1 MSFNNWFFILV
12 FLISCSVYGQQSEV
26 WIHPNKG
33 QWEDEILYMVEL
45 NQGAMFIEKDGFT
58 YALNNFSKHHDHDH
72 PEKTSENEKNKFHTV
87 KTKFKNSNWKGSV
100 EEKDTSIFYR
110 NYFLGKDSSQW
121 APKVHSFKYLRLEDF
136 YPLVDLIIEA
146 REGGI
151 KYSFEVAPGGDVSQI
166 ELIHHGADSVYL
178 VNQDIHIATRF
189 GPIVEKELLV
199 WNEDANGRQQ
209 NVKTNFTVQ
218 DKVVRFEFPEDYDTT
233 KRLII
238 DPQLTFSSFTGAAS
252 DNWGFTAA
260 PDLDANLFG
269 GGIVIGTSYPTST
282 GAYDQTF
289 NGGEGALSFD
299 IGISKFSA
307 QGNSLLYSTFIGG
320 TRNETPNSIVS
331 NDAGELFVLGVTS
344 SINFPMA
351 GTPFQNTFQGGTNT
365 NQNGLQFSGTDIVLF
380 KLNVDGTNLLASTYF
395 GGSGNDGLNLGTLHY
410 NYGDQ
415 FRGEIIVNGNNVY
428 IASSTRSTN
437 FPTPN
442 GWKNTISGSQDAIVA
457 KFTDD
462 LTTVEWSTYFGGSN
476 LETGN
481 ALQISSTGN
490 VFMSGGTNSNNIGV
504 PDGGHLGNFQGGLAD
519 GYVVEFDAATSTPV
533 NGTYIGTAGYDQS
546 YFVQLDVDDN
556 VYVFGQTNGNM
567 PISGGVYSNPNS
579 GQFIQKYDPT
589 LSTVDWTT
597 RVGGGNNTIEI
608 SPTAFLVS
616 DCGEIYYAGW
626 GGQTNHS
633 SQAVNST
640 TNGFPVTSDAFQQT
654 TTGNNFYVAVLDDN
668 ASALNYASYMGGTTS
683 SANHVDGGTSRF
695 DKKGRI
701 YHAVCGACGGN
712 ANGFTTTPGVV
723 STTNNSGNCNMAVF
737 KFDLGI
743 IESSVSAP
751 SPFVCIPDPVQFD
764 NDSENANEFFW
775 DFGDGNTSTDFEPE
789 HNYTVPGTYTVILYA
804 SDTSGC
810 FEGDSSIIE
819 ITIGLYE
826 GAISDPTAPICPGEP
841 YELEASGGTTYAWS
855 PAQYL
860 DDSTSSTPIAT
871 IYEDTEF
878 TVIINDSCGTDTLSI
893 LLEVYGSDAETIE
906 DQIICLGDTTNIWAT
921 GGGTYEWNP
930 ADSIIGSN
938 TLSEI
943 TVSPSSNITYS
954 VNITTPEGCELS
966 QEVFIEVFDDEPI
979 PVLDDSVIVCLGDA
993 ITLNASGG
1001 FTYEWLPDEFLNT
1014 NIGPTVI
1021 ASPTEDI
1028 TYVVGFSNPC
1038 GTIYDSIFVETIEV
1052 TPIAGQDTTVC
1063 PGETVYLWAEGGVSY
1078 QWTPP
1083 NNVANP
1089 NSASTSAQPPL
1100 PLVYEVLVT
1109 DEYGCSATETVTIE
1123 HFPLPNVIVQSDYYA
1138 FEGDE
1143 VEITA
1148 NGNQPAG
1155 TYSWEPE
1162 ELLDCSDC
1170 QSPTAYPIETT
1181 TFNVFYVDGNG
1192 CEAEG
1197 ETTINLDGIIY
1208 VPNTFTPDG
1217 DGHND
1222 DFYPRGGN
1230 IKEYH
1235 MIIFNRWGEVM
1246 FESHNFNGKWDG
1258 TYGGEKC
1265 KDGTYVW
1272 KITYIDI
1279 SNNKKEIVGH
1289 VNLLK

>member
-1 MSFNNWFFILV
+1 MFIKHWYFILV
-12 FLISCSVYGQQSEV
+12 LLISCSLTGQDSDV
-26 WIHPNKG
+26 WMHPNKG
-33 QWEDEILYMVEL
+33 QWEKDILYKAEL
-45 NQGAMFIEKDGFT
+45 NQGALFIEKDGFT
-58 YALNNFSKHHDHDH
+58 YALHNYNKHHDHNDN
-72 PEKTSENEKNKFHTV
+72 SESHLEEKNKFHTI
-87 KTKFKNSNWKGSV
+87 KTKFKNANWGGVV
-100 EEKDTSIFYR
+100 EEMDTSLFYR
-110 NYFLGKDSSQW
+110 NYFLGQDKSKW
-121 APKVHSFKYLRLEDF
+121 ASKVHAFKHLKLVDF
-136 YPLVDLIIEA
+136 YPSIDLIIEA
-146 REGGI
+146 KEAGI
-151 KYSFEVAPGGDVSQI
+151 KYSFDVSPGADVSQI
-166 ELIHHGADSVYL
+166 QLVHNGADSVYL
-178 VNQDIHIATRF
+178 VDEDIHIATRF
-189 GPIVEKELLV
+189 GPIIEEGLSV
-199 WNEDANGRQQ
+199 WNEGPTGKKNKISAQFKVLEN
-209 NVKTNFTVQ
+209 TVSF
-218 DKVVRFEFPEDYDTT
+218 DFPEDYDTT

-269 GGIVIGTSYPTST
+269 GGIIIGTSYPTTT

-299 IGISKFSA
+299 IGISKFNA
-307 QGNSLLYSTFIGG
+307 QGNTLLYSTFIGG

-351 GTPFQNTFQGGTNT
+351 GTPFQNTFQGGATT
-365 NQNGLQFSGTDIVLF
+365 TQNGLRFSGTDIILF
-380 KLNVDGTNLLASTYF
+380 KLSADGTNLLASTYF

-415 FRGEIIVNGNNVY
+415 FRGEIIVNDNNVY
-428 IASSTRSTN
+428 IASSTQSSD

-442 GWKNTISGSQDAIVA
+442 GWKNTISGNQDAIVA

-462 LTTVEWSTYFGGSN
+462 LSTVLWSTYFGGSN

-481 ALQISSTGN
+481 ALQVSSSGN
-490 VFMSGGTNSNNIGV
+490 VFMTGGTNSNNIGI
-504 PDGGHLGNFQGGLAD
+504 PNGGHLGNSQGGLAD
-519 GYVVEFDAATSTPV
+519 GYVVEFDANTSTPV
-533 NGTYIGTAGYDQS
+533 NGTYAGTGGYDQS

-556 VYVFGQTNGNM
+556 VYIFGQTNGNM

-579 GQFIQKYDPT
+579 GQFIQKYNPT
-589 LSTVDWTT
+589 LSSVEWTT

-626 GGQTNHS
+626 GGQTNQS
-633 SQAVNST
+633 SQASNST
-640 TNGFPVTSDAFQQT
+640 TNGFPVTNDAFQQT
-654 TTGNNFYVAVLDDN
+654 TTGNNFYVAVLDDD
-668 ASALNYASYMGGTTS
+668 ATALNYASYMGGTTS

-701 YHAVCGACGGN
+701 YHAVCGGCGGN

-751 SPFVCIPDPVQFD
+751 APFVCIPDPVQFD
-764 NDSENANEFFW
+764 NESENANEYFW

-789 HNYTVPGTYTVILYA
+789 HNYTEPGTYTVTLYA

-810 FEGDSSIIE
+810 YEADSSIIE

-826 GAISDPTAPICPGEP
+826 GGITDPPGPICPGEP

-855 PAQYL
+855 PSEFL
-860 DDSTSSTPIAT
+860 DDSTSATPIAT

-878 TVIINDSCGTDTLSI
+878 TVVINDSCGSDTLSI
-893 LLEVYGSDAETIE
+893 LLEIYGSDAETIE
-906 DQIICLGDTTNIWAT
+906 DQLICLGDTINLWAS

-930 ADSIIGSN
+930 SDSIIGAN
-938 TLSEI
+938 TLNEI
-943 TVSPSSNITYS
+943 TVSPGANISYT
-954 VNITTPEGCELS
+954 VNILTPEGCELFE
-966 QEVFIEVFDDEPI
+966 EVFVEVFDDEPI
-979 PVLDDSVIVCLGDA
+979 PILDDSISVCLGDA
-993 ITLNASGG
+993 ITINASGG
-1001 FTYEWLPDEFLNT
+1001 FSYDWLPDQYLNT
-1014 NIGPTVI
+1014 NTGPTVI
-1021 ASPTEDI
+1021 ATPLENI

-1038 GTIYDSIFVETIEV
+1038 GTIYDSIYVETIEV
-1052 TPIAGQDTTVC
+1052 TPLAGHDTIVC
-1063 PGETVYLWAEGGVSY
+1063 PGETVFLWAEGGISY
-1078 QWTPP
+1078 EWTPSYS
-1083 NNVANP
+1083 VANP
-1089 NSASTSAQPPL
+1089 TSQTTSAQPSSPT
-1100 PLVYEVLVT
+1100 VYEVIVT
-1109 DEYGCSATETVTIE
+1109 DEYGCSATEIVTID
-1123 HFPLPNVIVQSDYYA
+1123 HFPLPNVYVQSDYYA

-1148 NGNQPAG
+1148 TGSNPAG
-1155 TYSWEPE
+1155 SYTWEPE
-1162 ELLDCSDC
+1162 DLLDCSNC
-1170 QSPTAYPIETT
+1170 QSTVAFPSQTT

-1192 CEAEG
+1192 CEAQG

-1217 DGHND
+1217 NGHND
-1222 DFYPRGGN
+1222 YFFPQGGN

-1235 MIIFNRWGEVM
+1235 MIIFNRWGEVV
-1246 FESHNFNGKWDG
+1246 FESYNLNGKWDG

-1272 KITYIDI
+1272 KITYTDI

-1289 VNLLK
+1289 VNLLR